1 MESEY
6 TGIFTSH
13 APKADLYDGNP
24 AGTYVKGSAGA
35 FIRWFLQQKTAGT
48 NTGTATVTVLAASD
62 SSGTG
67 ATAVPFRYRK
77 KTTGTDKDAFGA
89 VIEVAATGFTT
100 TANEDTIYEIE
111 LEVSQ
116 NGIDG
121 KPWVALKLTETVNDP
136 VSGAVIGLVCKARY
150 KGHNAPTALA

>member
-6 TGIFTSH
+6 NVIFTSH
-13 APKADLYDGNP
+13 APKADLYDTNP
-24 AGTYVKGSAGA
+24 VGTYVKSGAGA
-35 FIRWFLQQKTAGT
+35 FVRWFLQQKTAGT

-77 KTTGTDKDAFGA
+77 KTSGVSSDAFGA
-89 VIEVAATGFTT
+89 VTEVTATGFTT

-111 LEVSQ
+111 LEVAR
-116 NGIDG
+116 GLIEG

-136 VSGAVIGLVCKARY
+136 VTGSVMGMIDGVRNQGQ
-150 KGHNAPTALA
+150 NAPSALS